1 MGHGS
6 QADFLPEQKRK
17 SFFLAHTHAIL
28 DDSFLFEI
36 MLSFQFF
43 KVWNGIY
50 YAETVSHLM
59 NFYADIFLVIKIIL
73 IMIYM

>member
-17 SFFLAHTHAIL
+17 SFFLAHTHVIL

-43 KVWNGIY
+43 KVWNG
-50 YAETVSHLM
+50 
-59 NFYADIFLVIKIIL
+59 NIL
-73 IMIYM
+73 C